1 VTPRAVV
8 FGHHDVGDR
17 CLRVLVSQGWD
28 VPLLVTHDPDPG
40 EPRWYADVAETAN
53 DHDIP
58 VLRPIPSQLGQLE
71 RTLSQIRPDFIFS
84 FYYRAMLG
92 EALLQR
98 ARRGALNMHGSLLPK
113 YRGRAPV
120 NWAILNG
127 ERETGATL
135 HYMSARADAGDIVD
149 QLAVPILADDSAQ
162 LIMRKVAVAA
172 EIVLSRTLPL
182 LAAGTAPRVPQRVSD
197 SDYHGRRSPEDGRID
212 WSWPAARI
220 HNLVRAVAPPY
231 PGAFAEVNAERWWI
245 HRTRLVPG
253 RIEQDRRPRLFEES
267 GRCYI
272 GCSDGRV
279 LQLMAGAVDGNPLN
293 VEHLAQHLAGRTQLL
308 RS

>member
-1 VTPRAVV
+1 MTPRAVV

-17 CLRVLVSQGWD
+17 CLRTLISQGWD
-28 VPLLVTHDPDPG
+28 VPLVVAHDSDPS
-40 EPRWYADVAETAN
+40 EPPWYADVAETAN
-53 DHDIP
+53 EHDIP
-58 VLRPIPSQLGQLE
+58 VLRPIPSDLGQLE
-71 RTLSQIRPDFIFS
+71 RTLRQLRPDFIFS

-92 EALLQR
+92 EEILQR
-98 ARRGALNMHGSLLPK
+98 ARRGALNMHGSWLPK

-135 HYMSARADAGDIVD
+135 HYMSGRADAGDIVD
-149 QLAVPILADDSAQ
+149 QLAVPILADDTAFQ
-162 LIMRKVAVAA
+162 VMRKVAVAA
-172 EIVLSRTLPL
+172 EIVLCRSLPL
-182 LAAGTAPRVPQRVSD
+182 LAAGKAPRVPQRVSD
-197 SDYHGRRSPEDGRID
+197 SDYFGRRSPEDGRID

-245 HRTRLVPG
+245 HRTQLVPG
-253 RIEQDRRPRLFEES
+253 RIEQDLHPRLFEES

-272 GCSDGRV
+272 ACSDGRV
-279 LQLMAGAVDGNPLN
+279 LRLMAGAVDGKPLDL
-293 VEHLAQHLAGRTQLL
+293 ERLSKQLERQTRLL
-308 RS
+308 RA